1 MAHFS
6 EDDAHPVTRIT
17 AGSIGEPGRRVF
29 ILQAQYGKSL
39 VSWVIEKDHAV
50 ALMRAIPRLLS
61 DIRTQYPEL
70 AEPLVAHRPNL
81 DLVEP
86 LSPEF
91 RVTSI
96 GLGYDRI
103 HDLVILTLADGGQD
117 SEEGRD
123 GADGNPASSE
133 TQLFTTRGQALLLS
147 QQSEQVV
154 AAGRPACPNCGQPI
168 DDYGHFCAPDASG
181 RRTGGVLH

>member
-61 DIRTQYPEL
+61 KRDLPGIDISFTFDALE
-70 AEPLVAHRPNL
+70 
-81 DLVEP
+81 
-86 LSPEF
+86 SPVPPAVYTCGIKHSLTPSVINRE
-91 RVTSI
+91 SI
-96 GLGYDRI
+96 KFD
-103 HDLVILTLADGGQD
+103 
-117 SEEGRD
+117 
-123 GADGNPASSE
+123 
-133 TQLFTTRGQALLLS
+133 AL
-147 QQSEQVV
+147 
-154 AAGRPACPNCGQPI
+154 
-168 DDYGHFCAPDASG
+168 
-181 RRTGGVLH
+181 

>member
-17 AGSIGEPGRRVF
+17 AGSVGEPGSRVF

-39 VSWVIEKDHAV
+39 LSWVIEKDHAV
-50 ALMRAIPRLLS
+50 ALTRAIPRLLS
-61 DIRTQYPEL
+61 EIRSQYPEL

-81 DLVEP
+81 VLVEP

-103 HDLVILTLADGGQD
+103 HDLVVLTLADDGQD
-117 SEEGRD
+117 SEDDQVSPD
-123 GADGNPASSE
+123 GTPASSE
-133 TQLFTTRGQALLLS
+133 TQLFTTRGQAQLLS

-154 AAGRPACPNCGQPI
+154 TAGRPACPNCGQPI
-168 DDYGHFCAPDASG
+168 DGRGHFCAPDAAR
-181 RRTGGVLH
+181 RRTGGVFH